1 MHSCGMTL
9 LHDGIA
15 LAFRA
20 MPLDAATR
28 SLILL
33 SAAIAASD
41 EIAVRDAFAEA
52 ISTNVPG
59 EWIEELVL
67 QSYLFAG
74 FPRALNAAREWRRQS
89 PRSSATAESQL
100 DAPAAEHA
108 GDADQANEWRV
119 RGEATCAA
127 VYDGMYEKLRL
138 NVRDLHPLLD
148 EWMIVEGYGKVLG
161 RPALDLPRRELCIVA
176 ACAATGQSRQLHSHL
191 HGALN
196 VGVEPDVVREALDAL
211 APMLGEARARSARLL
226 LARVV
231 GK

>member
-1 MHSCGMTL
+1 ML
-9 LHDGIA
+9 LDH
-15 LAFRA
+15 
-20 MPLDAATR
+20 PTR
-28 SLILL
+28 SLVLL
-33 SAAIAASD
+33 SAAIAAADESD
-41 EIAVRDAFAEA
+41 VRDAFADA
-52 ISTNVPG
+52 QRARVPG

-67 QSYLFAG
+67 QSYLFSG

-89 PRSSATAESQL
+89 PRSPSTAATEL
-100 DAPAAEHA
+100 DAAATEYA
-108 GDADQANEWRV
+108 NDADQLSEWRV

-161 RPALDLPRRELCIVA
+161 RPRLDLPRRELCIIA
-176 ACAATGQSRQLHSHL
+176 ACAATGQDRQLHSHL

-196 VGVEPDVVREALDAL
+196 VGVEPDVVREALDVL
-211 APMLGEARARSARLL
+211 APVLGEARARSARLL

>member
-1 MHSCGMTL
+1 
-9 LHDGIA
+9 
-15 LAFRA
+15 
-20 MPLDAATR
+20 MPLDTHTR
-28 SLILL
+28 QLILL
-33 SAAIAASD
+33 AAAIAGGSESD
-41 EIAVRDAFAEA
+41 VRDAFTSAFSA
-52 ISTNVPG
+52 QVPD

-67 QSYLFAG
+67 QSYLFCG

-89 PRSSATAESQL
+89 PRQPATAESQL
-100 DAPAAEHA
+100 DVSPGEHA
-108 GDADQANEWRV
+108 DDVDQVSEWRV

-176 ACAATGQSRQLHSHL
+176 ACAATGQGRQLHSHL
-191 HGALN
+191 RGALN
-196 VGVEPDVVREALDAL
+196 VGVDAGTLREALDAL
-211 APMLGEARARSARLL
+211 VPAVGASRARSARLL